1 MLFSTWHLWALDKE
15 STTKMYHHVFHT
27 LTNKDTIKLYT
38 KDREYIQ
45 AFNGYEHIGIVHNIR
60 NADVILVTEEDELSK
75 LVSLPK
81 QILFATSYTL
91 LKKNNNIVGALY
103 WRKGRS
109 QLVFIKDRLEKH
121 DIVLPSAYHKF
132 IIERP

>member
-1 MLFSTWHLWALDKE
+1 MLFGTWHLWALDKE

-45 AFNGYEHIGIVHNIR
+45 AFNGYKHIGIVNNIR
-60 NADVILVTEEDELSK
+60 NADVILVTEKDELSK
-75 LVSLPK
+75 LVSSPK
-81 QILFATSYTL
+81 QILFATSYQL

-103 WRKGRS
+103 WRKGHY
-109 QLVFIKDRLEKH
+109 RLSK
-121 DIVLPSAYHKF
+121 IG
-132 IIERP
+132 